1 MFLVTASERAEMKTT
16 ILTLAIAGMAGS
28 ALAVPTYTTI
38 NAPAAGELSHS
49 QVLGSIYATAPW
61 TPSGLDFVGP
71 GGQKAIRVA
80 DDGVASPISLVTGNA
95 NSGDDKAFDTLG
107 GTGNVVAKAKFAGDL
122 AMFGWLNGASGGGK
136 PTFTGMLM
144 TQNLG
149 SSSAVPVSPAFRWG
163 LDNLTTGGFYTSLQT
178 ENQKTGGGDYD
189 MLVTYEVTGLPSGA
203 KTWLLFWED
212 RIPDQAFADGDY
224 NDAVIEIS
232 VVPAPGALALLGLG
246 GLLAARRR
254 R

>member
-1 MFLVTASERAEMKTT
+1 MKIQT
-16 ILTLAIAGMAGS
+16 LTLLLAGFAGS
-28 ALAVPTYTTI
+28 AMAAPVYTTI
-38 NAPAAGELSHS
+38 NAPAAGELTHG
-49 QVLGSIYATAPW
+49 QVLGSIYGGAWSANGLNFDG
-61 TPSGLDFVGP
+61 PSGL
-71 GGQKAIRVA
+71 KATRVA

-95 NSGDDKAFDTLG
+95 NSGDDKVFDTIG
-107 GTGNVVAKAKFAGDL
+107 GTGNVFAKAKFAGDM

-136 PTFTGMLM
+136 PTFTGLLM

-149 SSSAVPVSPAFRWG
+149 SSSAVPVSNAFRWG
-163 LDNLTTGGFYTSLQT
+163 LDNLTTGNFFTSLPN
-178 ENQKTGGGDYD
+178 ENQKTGGGDFD
-189 MLVTYEVTGLPSGA
+189 MMVTYEITGLAGNA

-212 RIPDQAFADGDY
+212 RIPDQAFSDGDY

-232 VVPAPGALALLGLG
+232 VVPAPGAIALLGLG